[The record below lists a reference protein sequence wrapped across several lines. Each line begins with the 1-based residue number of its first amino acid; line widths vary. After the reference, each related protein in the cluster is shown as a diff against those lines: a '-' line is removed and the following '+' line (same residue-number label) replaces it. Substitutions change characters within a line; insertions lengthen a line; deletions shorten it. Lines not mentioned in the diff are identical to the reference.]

1 MMTKV
6 VSAGIHREDLD
17 YDVKARRI
25 RIQFTGS
32 SDDVPQAEEAYMAC
46 MSAVTGSDSAAEF
59 QAEEDLQA
67 RINHLVALVQ
77 VAAMKDLDWKEHLRG
92 PHAAAVKAAF
102 HKEMVSLASCKAAY
116 RVAT

>member
-1 MMTKV
+1 VAEALQLRYLDDKGRERRY
-6 VSAGIHREDLD
+6 SREDLD

-46 MSAVTGSDSAAEF
+46 MSAVTGSDSVAEF
-59 QAEEDLQA
+59 QAEDDLQA

-77 VAAMKDLDWKEHLRG
+77 VAAMKDLDW
-92 PHAAAVKAAF
+92 
-102 HKEMVSLASCKAAY
+102 
-116 RVAT
+116 